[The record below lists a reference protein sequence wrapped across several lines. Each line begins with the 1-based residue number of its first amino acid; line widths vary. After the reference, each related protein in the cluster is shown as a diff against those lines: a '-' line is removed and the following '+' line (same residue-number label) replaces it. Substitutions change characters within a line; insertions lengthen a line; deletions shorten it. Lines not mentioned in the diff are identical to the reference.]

1 MSIRL
6 AHLTL
11 GPRRALLAALAVAVL
26 SAATT
31 PPEAAAATT
40 VRIPFPRDPG
50 TLTPLT
56 FTLGY
61 PLLTLVYDTITWR
74 DHNGVPRPWLAQSV
88 QATQGGRL
96 VRIRLRAGLRWHD
109 GRALTARDVAF
120 TFNFMRGR
128 RHPRFAPQLRAI
140 SSVRALDSRTV
151 VFRLRHPSIGFADQ
165 PLADVP
171 ILPAHLWRGLG
182 PGLRAPAGAPVGS
195 GPYRYAGR
203 RQDGGPRLVAVRDYF
218 RGRPRADR
226 IEVPIIP
233 GVGDLLTALR
243 RGRVDMLPFTPTP
256 AQLASVT
263 SVSVRSS
270 RGPLYIGT
278 TLMFNVRRAPF
289 DQVEVRRAIAAALDL
304 QRISR
309 AAGASIPATTGPLH
323 PGSRWAPPP
332 APVTRPSAGRPLEAL
347 ALPEIRILAPADDPV
362 RREVG
367 RQVVLALERAGGR
380 ARLVALSRSR
390 LGTAVGEGGARPSF
404 DLAIWSVPALAS
416 HDPDFLTAVFGSRR
430 AGGVLNRS
438 GYSSATFDQLAAQVG
453 AASTPGRRRQAVSAL
468 LARLASDVPAI
479 PLLFGEGR
487 FPYRSTS
494 PVGWTFTAG
503 SGILDKQSLLRAAA
517 GRTGDRATSQPAG
530 GDGGGGGLSL
540 FGILGAGMLALAVL
554 LGGAATLA
562 RRR

>member
-6 AHLTL
+6 DHLSL
-11 GPRRALLAALAVAVL
+11 GPRRALLAALLVAML
-26 SAATT
+26 SVVV
-31 PPEAAAATT
+31 PAAAAAAAPTT

-50 TLTPLT
+50 KLTPLT

-74 DHNGVPRPWLAQSV
+74 DRNGVPRPWLAQSV

-96 VRIRLRAGLRWHD
+96 VRVRLRDGLRWHD

-128 RHPRFAPQLRAI
+128 RHPRFAPQLTAI

-151 VFRLRHPSIGFADQ
+151 EFQLRHPSIGFADQ

-182 PGLRAPAGAPVGS
+182 PGLRAPAGPPVGS
-195 GPYRYAGR
+195 GPYRFVGR
-203 RQDGGPRLVAVRDYF
+203 RTDGGPRLVAIRDYF

-226 IEVPIIP
+226 IEVPIIS
-233 GVGDLLTALR
+233 GAGDLLTALR
-243 RGRVDMLPFTPTP
+243 RGRVDMLPFSPTP

-270 RGPLYIGT
+270 RGPLYLGT
-278 TLMFNVRRAPF
+278 MLMFNLNRSPF
-289 DQVEVRRAIAAALDL
+289 DRPEVRQVIAAAMDR
-304 QRISR
+304 QRIAR

-332 APVTRPSAGRPLEAL
+332 TSLTRPPAGRPLETL
-347 ALPEIRILAPADDPV
+347 GLPEIRVLAPANDPV

-367 RQVVLALERAGGR
+367 RQVVLALTRAGGR
-380 ARLVALSRSR
+380 ARLVALSRTR
-390 LGTAVGEGGARPSF
+390 LGRAVGEGGATPRF
-404 DLAIWSVPALAS
+404 DLAIWNIPALAS
-416 HDPDFLTAVFGSRR
+416 HDPDFLTAIFGSRR

-438 GYSSATFDQLAAQVG
+438 GYSSPAFDRLTDQVG
-453 AASTPGRRRQAVSAL
+453 AASTLGDRRQAVSAL
-468 LARLASDVPAI
+468 LARLATDVPAV
-479 PLLFGEGR
+479 PLLFGAGN

-494 PVGWTFTAG
+494 PVGWTFVAG
-503 SGILDKQSLLRAAA
+503 AGILDKQSLLQPPPD
-517 GRTGDRATSQPAG
+517 RTARRATSQPAAE
-530 GDGGGGGLSL
+530 GDGGLLGL
-540 FGILGAGMLALAVL
+540 FGIMGAGMLALAL
-554 LGGAATLA
+554 LLAGAATLT